1 MREILT
7 LDLQKSSTQFMP
19 VIALRARRG
28 DSRSLQRTF
37 QIMDDGV
44 ALDLTDCT
52 VSFMAENAGGFPI
65 MEEVVDKG
73 QGGQFTYRFPDAVA
87 AVRGSVTMAYF
98 RIVGHDF
105 TGSTASLRIEVLDN
119 VDLTDAVTGAY
130 VPMLDRIIEQST
142 EMAANAD
149 EITRQATAA
158 INACTSI
165 TETATAQEQAR
176 VAKEAERVTAEAE
189 RASNYSQ
196 KMAEWERDVL
206 ALTNGITVNSKGQLC
221 VAVRVKRKG

>member
-7 LDLQKSSTQFMP
+7 LDLQKSSIQFMP

-98 RIVGHDF
+98 RIVGRDF
-105 TGSTASLRIEVLDN
+105 TGSTNSLRIEVLDN

-142 EMAANAD
+142 EMATNAD

-176 VAKEAERVTAEAE
+176 VAKEAERVTAEAT

-196 KMAEWERDVL
+196 KMAEWERNVL
-206 ALTNGITVNSKGQLC
+206 ALTNGLCVNSKGQLC

>member
-87 AVRGSVTMAYF
+87 AVRVSRAPCAMVI
-98 RIVGHDF
+98 IVGSKSPSPDTF
-105 TGSTASLRIEVLDN
+105 CLRSSACELAARRSLFCDC
-119 VDLTDAVTGAY
+119 A
-130 VPMLDRIIEQST
+130 
-142 EMAANAD
+142 
-149 EITRQATAA
+149 
-158 INACTSI
+158 
-165 TETATAQEQAR
+165 
-176 VAKEAERVTAEAE
+176 
-189 RASNYSQ
+189 
-196 KMAEWERDVL
+196 
-206 ALTNGITVNSKGQLC
+206 
-221 VAVRVKRKG
+221 

>member
-28 DSRSLQRTF
+28 DSRSLKRTF

-98 RIVGHDF
+98 RIVGRDF
-105 TGSTASLRIEVLDN
+105 TGSTNSLCIEVLDN

-130 VPMLDRIIEQST
+130 VPILDRIIEQST

-176 VAKEAERVTAEAE
+176 VAKEAERVTAEAD

-196 KMAEWERDVL
+196 KMAEWERNVL
-206 ALTNGITVNSKGQLC
+206 ALTNGLCVNKKGQLC
-221 VAVRVKRKG
+221 VAVRVKKKG

>member
-98 RIVGHDF
+98 RIVGRDF
-105 TGSTASLRIEVLDN
+105 TGSTNSLRIEVLDN

-158 INACTSI
+158 INACTAI

-176 VAKEAERVTAEAE
+176 VAKEAERVASEAE
-189 RASNYSQ
+189 RASNYSR
-196 KMAEWERDVL
+196 KMAEWERNVL
-206 ALTNGITVNSKGQLC
+206 ALTNGLCVNSKGQLC

>member
-37 QIMDDGV
+37 QIMDDGA

-52 VSFMAENAGGFPI
+52 LSFMAENAGGFPI

-98 RIVGHDF
+98 RIVGRDF
-105 TGSTASLRIEVLDN
+105 TGSTNSLRIEVLDN

-158 INACTSI
+158 INACTAI
-165 TETATAQEQAR
+165 TETATVQEQAR
-176 VAKEAERVTAEAE
+176 VVKEAARVTAEAE

-206 ALTNGITVNSKGQLC
+206 ALTNGLCVNSKGQLC
-221 VAVRVKRKG
+221 VAVKVKKKG

>member
-44 ALDLTDCT
+44 ALDLTDCII
-52 VSFMAENAGGFPI
+52 SFMAENAGGFPI

-98 RIVGHDF
+98 RIVGRDF
-105 TGSTASLRIEVLDN
+105 TGSTNSLRIEVLDN

-165 TETATAQEQAR
+165 TETATVQEQAR
-176 VAKEAERVTAEAE
+176 VAKEAERVTAEAT

-206 ALTNGITVNSKGQLC
+206 ALTNGLCVNSKGQLC

>member
-19 VIALRARRG
+19 VIALRSRRG

-98 RIVGHDF
+98 RIVGRDF
-105 TGSTASLRIEVLDN
+105 TGSTNSLRIEVLDN

-130 VPMLDRIIEQST
+130 VPMLDRIIEQSQ

-158 INACTSI
+158 INSCTAI
-165 TETATAQEQAR
+165 TERATAQEQAR
-176 VAKEAERVTAEAE
+176 VEEEARRVVAEAD
-189 RASNYSQ
+189 RASNYSR
-196 KMAEWERDVL
+196 KMAEWEKAVL
-206 ALTNGITVNSKGQLC
+206 GLTNGITVNDKGQLC
-221 VAVRVKRKG
+221 VAVRVKKKG

>member
-73 QGGQFTYRFPDAVA
+73 QGGQFTYRFPDAVV

-98 RIVGHDF
+98 RIVGRDF
-105 TGSTASLRIEVLDN
+105 TGSTNSLCIEVLDN

-165 TETATAQEQAR
+165 TETATTQEQAR
-176 VAKEAERVTAEAE
+176 VAEEAERVTAEAK
-189 RASNYSQ
+189 RASNYSR

-206 ALTNGITVNSKGQLC
+206 ALTNGLCVNSKGQLC

>member
-7 LDLQKSSTQFMP
+7 LDMQKSSTQFMP

-52 VSFMAENAGGFPI
+52 VSFMAANAGGLPI

-98 RIVGHDF
+98 RIVGRDF
-105 TGSTASLRIEVLDN
+105 TGSTNSLRIEVLDN

-158 INACTSI
+158 INACTAI

-196 KMAEWERDVL
+196 KMAEWERNVL
-206 ALTNGITVNSKGQLC
+206 ALTNGLCVNSKGQLC